1 MSKNRS
7 LSLIKEETR
16 LPIKAP
22 RGTKDILPQEVGV
35 WQYLEET
42 FREVCSL
49 FSYQEI
55 KTPVFE
61 EAALFVRGVGEDTD
75 IVSKEMYNFKDK
87 GGRELSLRPEGTAPI
102 IRAYLEHSLYKEI
115 PLLKLYYSGPMF
127 RYDRPQAGRWRQF
140 HHLGV
145 EAIGS
150 PQPALDGEVIAL
162 ALYFLKRLKIK
173 ELNLQLNSV
182 GCPTCR
188 KTYQE
193 VLQKHL
199 KDKLPLLCSDC
210 QNRFLNNPLRILDC
224 KKESCQEVVRT
235 IPPIFDYLC
244 GDCREHFEG
253 IKEYLEEMKIK
264 YILAPHLVRGLD
276 YYTKTAF
283 EITSTH
289 LGAQNALGGGGRYDG
304 LVETC
309 GGPSIPAVGMAL
321 GVERIIIALQEERIE
336 LPLKKKEETFIATV
350 GEEAKREGFKLLS
363 QLRAAGLAADLDYRP
378 SSLKA
383 QMRQG
388 DKKGARFVIIIG
400 EEELK
405 KGLVS
410 LRDLRQ
416 GKQEEIKKEE
426 VIKVLKERRKL

>member
-1 MSKNRS
+1 M
-7 LSLIKEETR
+7 
-16 LPIKAP
+16 PIKVP
-22 RGTKDILPQEVGV
+22 RGTKDILPEEVGV

-49 FSYQEI
+49 FGYQEI
-55 KTPVFE
+55 KTPIFE
-61 EAALFVRGVGEDTD
+61 EAALFVRGVGRDTD

-87 GGRELSLRPEGTAPI
+87 GDRELSLRPEGTAPI
-102 IRAYLEHSLYKEI
+102 IRAYVEHSLYKKT
-115 PLLKLYYSGPMF
+115 PLLKLYYLGPMF

-150 PQPALDGEVIAL
+150 SQPALDGEVIAL

-173 ELNLQLNSV
+173 ELELQLNSV

-188 KTYQE
+188 EAYQKD
-193 VLQKHL
+193 LQKCL

-210 QNRFLNNPLRILDC
+210 QNRFSNNPLRVLDC
-224 KKESCQEVVRT
+224 KKEPCQEVVKS
-235 IPPIFDYLC
+235 IPPVLDYLC
-244 GDCREHFEG
+244 QDCQEHFAG
-253 IKEYLEEMKIK
+253 VKEYLDEIKIK
-264 YILAPHLVRGLD
+264 YTLNPHLVRGLD
-276 YYTKTAF
+276 YYTRTAF

-350 GEEAKREGFKLLS
+350 REEAKKEGFKLLS
-363 QLRAAGLAADLDYRP
+363 QLRAAGFAADLDYRP

-405 KGLVS
+405 RGVVS

-426 VIKVLKERRKL
+426 IIKVLKDRREL